1 MKTRKRIFASDESM
15 NKRKSTRVEDKMEY
29 VVNEDEIRA
38 PTGGAED
45 PFRLAVEIK
54 SRV

>member
-1 MKTRKRIFASDESM
+1 M

-38 PTGGAED
+38 PTGGC
-45 PFRLAVEIK
+45 RGSIQVAVEIK